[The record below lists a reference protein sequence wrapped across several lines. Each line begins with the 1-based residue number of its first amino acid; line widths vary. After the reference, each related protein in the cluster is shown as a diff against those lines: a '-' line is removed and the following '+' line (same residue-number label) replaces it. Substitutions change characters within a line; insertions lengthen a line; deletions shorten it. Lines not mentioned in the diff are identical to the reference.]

1 MKSEEIRTLDLFCGA
16 GGSSFGAQQ
25 VQGVKIVAGIDR
37 WQPAA
42 QTFAANFPDAR
53 VICDDITKLC
63 PKQLRSEL
71 GPIDLILASLECTS
85 HSNAKGGAERSDV
98 SRETAFEVVRFA
110 REFLPTWVVFDDTGS
125 GLDQMRREAN
135 VCQIYSAPAACKIST
150 MG

>member
-71 GPIDLILASLECTS
+71 GPIDLILASPECTS
-85 HSNAKGGAERSDV
+85 HSNAKGGAERS
-98 SRETAFEVVRFA
+98 
-110 REFLPTWVVFDDTGS
+110 
-125 GLDQMRREAN
+125 
-135 VCQIYSAPAACKIST
+135 
-150 MG
+150 